1 MRRRLWY
8 YFVKYYMRTGF
19 AFYFKSVRI
28 VGEENIPDKKAIL
41 FVANHQ
47 NALLD
52 PLLIGAT
59 NKRILHFIT
68 QAQVFKNSIVNSMLV
83 YINMLP
89 IYRIRDGYDT
99 LSKNEDTFQ
108 KCYKILDN
116 KQTLLIFAEG
126 SHSLQR
132 RVRVLSKG
140 FTRIAFGALEQNPNN
155 EIDIIPIGYNYSDA
169 EKYGSSA
176 SVYYGKP
183 ISVNYYWNKFDKN
196 ESAIELIHAV
206 SKQLKM
212 LTTHIE
218 DRSNYDE
225 IVQHFKADDFLYPE
239 KVNKALEDIDTL
251 PPIPAKKKNSFNPL
265 LLLVKINSIFP
276 LLIWKKVYPKIKET
290 EYISTFRFT
299 VGITTLPVFYLVQT
313 AIISYF
319 FGGEIGLIYLVISV
333 LAVYILTKTRF

>member
-19 AFYFKSVRI
+19 AFYFKSVRM
-28 VGEENIPDKKAIL
+28 VGEENIPDKKAVL

-68 QAQVFKNSIVNSMLV
+68 QAQVFKNSIVNSILV

-89 IYRIRDGYDT
+89 IYRRRDGYDT

-108 KCYKILDN
+108 KCYRILDN
-116 KQTLLIFAEG
+116 KETLLIFAEG
-126 SHSLQR
+126 SHNLQR

-140 FTRIAFGALEQNPNN
+140 FARIAFGALELNPNN

-183 ISVNYYWNKFDKN
+183 ISANYYWKNFDKN
-196 ESAIELIHAV
+196 ESAIELISAV
-206 SKQLKM
+206 SEQLKT

-218 DRSNYDE
+218 GKSNYEE
-225 IVQHFKADDFLYPE
+225 IVQHFKPDDFLYPE
-239 KVNKALEDIDTL
+239 KVNKILENLDTL
-251 PPIPAKKKNSFNPL
+251 PPIPSKRKKGFNPL

-276 LLIWKKVYPKIKET
+276 LLIWRKVSRKIKEK

-299 VGITTLPVFYLVQT
+299 VGITATPLFYLIQT
-313 AIISYF
+313 AVISYF
-319 FGGEIGLIYLVISV
+319 FGGKIGLIYLLISI
-333 LAVYILTKTRF
+333 LSVYILAKTRY

>member
-52 PLLIGAT
+52 PLLIGAS

-68 QAQVFKNSIVNSMLV
+68 QAQVFKNSIINSILV

-108 KCYKILDN
+108 KCYNILAK

-132 RVRVLSKG
+132 RVRVLTKG
-140 FTRIAFGALEQNPNN
+140 FARIAFGALDQNPNN

-169 EKYGSSA
+169 ENIGSSV
-176 SVYYGKP
+176 SVHYGNP
-183 ISVNYYWNKFDKN
+183 ISANYYWKKFDKN
-196 ESAIELIHAV
+196 ESAIELINAV
-206 SKQLKM
+206 SKQLKT

-218 DRSNYDE
+218 DKNSYEE

-239 KVNKALEDIDTL
+239 KVNKTLENLDSL
-251 PPIPAKKKNSFNPL
+251 PPIPAKKKNNFNPL
-265 LLLVKINSIFP
+265 RLLVNINSIFP
-276 LLIWKKVYPKIKET
+276 ILIWKKVYPKIKEK

-299 VGITTLPVFYLVQT
+299 VGITALPIFYLIQT

-319 FGGEIGLIYLVISV
+319 FGIEIGLIYLVISV
-333 LAVYILTKTRF
+333 LAVYILTKTGF